1 MLFNCHHRYSAIAVG
16 AALLSAVA
24 AVHAQSYPAKSP
36 RLIVPF
42 GAGGITDLISR
53 QISAEVGKG
62 IGQTIIIDN
71 RTGAGGNIAADLA
84 SKAAPDGYTLFM
96 GTIGTQSVNQHM
108 YAKLPYDPQRD
119 FVPITLVSL
128 TPHIV
133 VIHPSV
139 PAQSLKAL
147 VALAKSRPS
156 ELNFSSAGNG
166 SSPHLGL
173 ENFQLL
179 TGTKLTHVPYKS
191 GAEGVTAVI
200 SGQTSVTFE
209 AVPVV
214 IAHARTG
221 KLRALAVAAAKRTP
235 AWPDLP
241 SADESGVAGFTSGS
255 WQGVLAPAGTPREI
269 VQRLSAE
276 INKALKSPEIRER
289 FVLQGTEP
297 LGGSPED
304 FDAFIRAE
312 SAKWAKVIKAA
323 GTKLD

>member
-1 MLFNCHHRYSAIAVG
+1 MYRTISAG
-16 AALLSAVA
+16 ALLLA
-24 AVHAQSYPAKSP
+24 AVSSIHAQTYPAKSP
-36 RLIVPF
+36 RIIVPF

-53 QISAEVGKG
+53 QVGAELGKG
-62 IGQTIIIDN
+62 IGQTVIIDN
-71 RTGAGGNIAADLA
+71 RAGAGGNIAAELA

-108 YAKLPYDPQRD
+108 YSKMPYDPQKD

-139 PAQSLKAL
+139 PAQSLKGL
-147 VALAKSRPS
+147 VALAKARPGV
-156 ELNFSSAGNG
+156 LNFSSAGNG

-191 GAEGVTAVI
+191 GAEAVTAVI

-214 IAHARTG
+214 IGHAKTG
-221 KLRALAVAAAKRTP
+221 KLRAIAVAAAKRSP
-235 AWPDLP
+235 AWPELP
-241 SADESGVAGFTSGS
+241 SAEESGVAGFTSGS
-255 WQGVLAPAGTPREI
+255 WQGLLAPTGTPREI
-269 VQRLSAE
+269 VQRLSTE
-276 INKALKSPEIRER
+276 INKALKSPSIRER
-289 FVLQGTEP
+289 FVAQGTEP
-297 LGGSPED
+297 LGGTPEE
-304 FDAFIRAE
+304 FDAFIRSE
-312 SAKWAKVIKAA
+312 SAKWAKVIKVA

>member
-1 MLFNCHHRYSAIAVG
+1 MLIYPNTSFSASALG
-16 AALLSAVA
+16 AALFVTLTSAS
-24 AVHAQSYPAKSP
+24 AQSYPLKSP

-53 QISAEVGKG
+53 QIGAELSK
-62 IGQTIIIDN
+62 IFGQMIVIDN
-71 RTGAGGNIAADLA
+71 RPGAGGNIAAELA
-84 SKAAPDGYTLFM
+84 AKSAPDGYTLFM
-96 GTIGTQSVNQHM
+96 GTIGTQSVNQYM
-108 YAKLPYDPQRD
+108 YSKLPYDPQKD
-119 FVPITLVSL
+119 FAPITLVSL

-133 VIHPSV
+133 VIHPSIPV
-139 PAQSLKAL
+139 TTLKSL
-147 VALAKSRPS
+147 VALAKARPG

-179 TGTKLTHVPYKS
+179 TGAKLTHVPYKS

-214 IAHARTG
+214 IAHAKAGR
-221 KLRALAVAAAKRTP
+221 LRALAVAAAKRSQ
-235 AWPDLP
+235 AWPGLP
-241 SADESGVAGFTSGS
+241 SADESGVPGFTSGS

-269 VQRLSAE
+269 IQRLNAE
-276 INKALKSPEIRER
+276 INKILKSAEIRER

-297 LGGSPED
+297 LGGAPED
-304 FDAFIRAE
+304 FDAFMRSE